1 MAHDDQDFVVL
12 EDQDLADFNA
22 AGLLPQSSGTIDQI
36 LRWLKL
42 TDYTADSSEYNK
54 HLSSYVPGKWPVPGM
69 AQFRLWRLMD

>member
-12 EDQDLADFNA
+12 EDQDLADFNT

-36 LRWLKL
+36 LKWLKP

-54 HLSSYVPGKWPVPGM
+54 HLASYVRGTGVWI
-69 AQFRLWRLMD
+69 QESR